1 VFYLDEHSEPFFV
14 YLTVFLWLLPT
25 PRHLSPLRAMGKAG
39 ADMGDMDNDD
49 DHTAKQ
55 NSSSQTGRKVQVY
68 IISERN
74 LIYGG

>member
-1 VFYLDEHSEPFFV
+1 MD
-14 YLTVFLWLLPT
+14 
-25 PRHLSPLRAMGKAG
+25 KAG
-39 ADMGDMDNDD
+39 EDMADMDNDD